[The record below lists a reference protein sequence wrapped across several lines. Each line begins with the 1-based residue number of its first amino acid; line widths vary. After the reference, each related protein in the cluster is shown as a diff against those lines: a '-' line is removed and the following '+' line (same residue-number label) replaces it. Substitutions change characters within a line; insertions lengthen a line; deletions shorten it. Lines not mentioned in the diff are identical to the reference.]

1 MGRRGPDGVF
11 PRGESRV
18 SIPSMAD
25 ELTTGAA
32 SAAFHCPWC
41 SAVLPSTDL
50 EICPSCK
57 ATLTSTGEA
66 ALPGVTAIDHEAL
79 LRTSREPRPQRSRI
93 LSWLSG
99 EYVEETATPAEPQ
112 AIAPP
117 DLEVRREILRLE
129 LEAEIADKQ
138 AEADSILAD
147 AAVEGRPLPGLE
159 PVVDEADEA
168 EAAEDVIAA
177 SNGDVPDGEDAP
189 VDVAAVKAADDE
201 DVDKA

>member
-1 MGRRGPDGVF
+1 
-11 PRGESRV
+11 
-18 SIPSMAD
+18 MAD

-66 ALPGVTAIDHEAL
+66 TLPGVTAIDHEAL

-159 PVVDEADEA
+159 PVEADDA
-168 EAAEDVIAA
+168 EVTKDVIAA
-177 SNGDVPDGEDAP
+177 SNGDVPDADAAP
-189 VDVAAVKAADDE
+189 EPDVAAVKPGDDE
-201 DVDKA
+201 EADKA

>member
-1 MGRRGPDGVF
+1 M
-11 PRGESRV
+11 
-18 SIPSMAD
+18 
-25 ELTTGAA
+25 
-32 SAAFHCPWC
+32 
-41 SAVLPSTDL
+41 
-50 EICPSCK
+50 
-57 ATLTSTGEA
+57 
-66 ALPGVTAIDHEAL
+66 TAIDHEAF
-79 LRTSREPRPQRSRI
+79 LRTSLEPRPQRIRI

-99 EYVEETATPAEPQ
+99 EYVEETTTPAEPQ

-159 PVVDEADEA
+159 PVEADDA

-177 SNGDVPDGEDAP
+177 SNRDVPDADAAP
-189 VDVAAVKAADDE
+189 ELDVAAVKAGDDE
-201 DVDKA
+201 DPDKT

>member
-1 MGRRGPDGVF
+1 
-11 PRGESRV
+11 
-18 SIPSMAD
+18 MAD

-41 SAVLPSTDL
+41 SAELPSTDL

-57 ATLTSTGEA
+57 ATLSSTGPGDA
-66 ALPGVTAIDHEAL
+66 SLPGVTAIDHEAL
-79 LRTSREPRPQRSRI
+79 LRTSREPRPQRNRI

-99 EYVEETATPAEPQ
+99 EYVEETTTPVEPQ

-147 AAVEGRPLPGLE
+147 AAVEGRPLPSLE
-159 PVVDEADEA
+159 PVEVTTPTTRQPRMC
-168 EAAEDVIAA
+168 
-177 SNGDVPDGEDAP
+177 SPPLRRQPNLSSAP
-189 VDVAAVKAADDE
+189 VAAADDE
-201 DVDKA
+201 SADDEAADKA

>member
-1 MGRRGPDGVF
+1 
-11 PRGESRV
+11 
-18 SIPSMAD
+18 MAD
-25 ELTTGAA
+25 DLTTGAA

-41 SAVLPSTDL
+41 SHELPSTDL

-66 ALPGVTAIDHEAL
+66 PLPGVTAIDHEAL
-79 LRTSREPRPQRSRI
+79 LRTSREPRPQRNRI

-99 EYVEETATPAEPQ
+99 EYVEETTTPAEPQ

-147 AAVEGRPLPGLE
+147 AAVEGRPVPVLE
-159 PVVDEADEA
+159 PAEGDAD
-168 EAAEDVIAA
+168 AAEDVIAA
-177 SNGDVPDGEDAP
+177 SNGDVPDGDAAP
-189 VDVAAVKAADDE
+189 DLDVAAVKAADDE
-201 DVDKA
+201 DPDKA

>member
-1 MGRRGPDGVF
+1 
-11 PRGESRV
+11 
-18 SIPSMAD
+18 MAD

-41 SAVLPSTDL
+41 SAELGSTDL
-50 EICPSCK
+50 ETCPSCK

-99 EYVEETATPAEPQ
+99 EYVEETPTPAEPQ

-117 DLEVRREILRLE
+117 DLQVRREILRLE

-159 PVVDEADEA
+159 PVDAVEEDEET
-168 EAAEDVIAA
+168 EDVLAA
-177 SNGDVPDGEDAP
+177 GPSAADL
-189 VDVAAVKAADDE
+189 DVAAVTAADDE
-201 DVDKA
+201 PADKA

>member
-1 MGRRGPDGVF
+1 M
-11 PRGESRV
+11 
-18 SIPSMAD
+18 
-25 ELTTGAA
+25 
-32 SAAFHCPWC
+32 
-41 SAVLPSTDL
+41 
-50 EICPSCK
+50 
-57 ATLTSTGEA
+57 
-66 ALPGVTAIDHEAL
+66 TAIDHEAL

-99 EYVEETATPAEPQ
+99 EYVEETSTPAEPQ

-159 PVVDEADEA
+159 PVEDDDA

-177 SNGDVPDGEDAP
+177 SNGDVPDG
-189 VDVAAVKAADDE
+189 DVAPSLMWPPSSRRRRGPTA
-201 DVDKA
+201 

>member
-1 MGRRGPDGVF
+1 MRQ
-11 PRGESRV
+11 
-18 SIPSMAD
+18 
-25 ELTTGAA
+25 
-32 SAAFHCPWC
+32 
-41 SAVLPSTDL
+41 
-50 EICPSCK
+50 
-57 ATLTSTGEA
+57 

-79 LRTSREPRPQRSRI
+79 LRTSREPRPQRNRI

-99 EYVEETATPAEPQ
+99 EYVEETTSPAEPQ

-159 PVVDEADEA
+159 VVVDEVDDA

-177 SNGDVPDGEDAP
+177 SNGDVPNGEDAP
-189 VDVAAVKAADDE
+189 ADVAAVKAADDE
-201 DVDKA
+201 GQDKA

>member
-1 MGRRGPDGVF
+1 
-11 PRGESRV
+11 
-18 SIPSMAD
+18 MAD

-41 SAVLPSTDL
+41 SHVLPSTDL

-79 LRTSREPRPQRSRI
+79 LRTSREPRPQRNRI

-99 EYVEETATPAEPQ
+99 EYVEETAAPAEPQ

-138 AEADSILAD
+138 AEADSIMAD

-159 PVVDEADEA
+159 VVEEAGD

-177 SNGDVPDGEDAP
+177 SNGDVPDSDAAP
-189 VDVAAVKAADDE
+189 EQDVTAVKAGDDE
-201 DVDKA
+201 GADKA

>member
-1 MGRRGPDGVF
+1 
-11 PRGESRV
+11 
-18 SIPSMAD
+18 MAD

-79 LRTSREPRPQRSRI
+79 LRTSREPRPQRNRI

-99 EYVEETATPAEPQ
+99 EYVEETTTPAEPQ

-159 PVVDEADEA
+159 LVEEADDGEV
-168 EAAEDVIAA
+168 AEDVIAA
-177 SNGDVPDGEDAP
+177 SDVGDVPDGDAAP
-189 VDVAAVKAADDE
+189 EPDVAALKAGDE
-201 DVDKA
+201 GADKA

>member
-1 MGRRGPDGVF
+1 
-11 PRGESRV
+11 
-18 SIPSMAD
+18 MAD

-41 SAVLPSTDL
+41 SAELPSTDL

-57 ATLTSTGEA
+57 ATLSSTGPGDA
-66 ALPGVTAIDHEAL
+66 SLPGVTAIDHEAL
-79 LRTSREPRPQRSRI
+79 LRTSREPRPQRNRI

-159 PVVDEADEA
+159 PVEALDDA
-168 EAAEDVIAA
+168 DDDEAAEDVIAA
-177 SNGDVPDGEDAP
+177 SNGDVPGGEDAP
-189 VDVAAVKAADDE
+189 ADVAAVSAADDE
-201 DVDKA
+201 GQDKA

>member
-1 MGRRGPDGVF
+1 
-11 PRGESRV
+11 
-18 SIPSMAD
+18 MAD

-79 LRTSREPRPQRSRI
+79 LRTSREPPRPQRSRI

-129 LEAEIADKQ
+129 LEAEIADQQ
-138 AEADSILAD
+138 AEADSIMAD

-159 PVVDEADEA
+159 PVEAMDDVDDAEGVLAAD
-168 EAAEDVIAA
+168 A
-177 SNGDVPDGEDAP
+177 SAGIDPDGAGVP
-189 VDVAAVKAADDE
+189 AGDDE
-201 DVDKA
+201 DPDKA

>member
-1 MGRRGPDGVF
+1 
-11 PRGESRV
+11 
-18 SIPSMAD
+18 MAD

-41 SAVLPSTDL
+41 SAELPSTDL

-57 ATLTSTGEA
+57 ATLSSTGPGEA
-66 ALPGVTAIDHEAL
+66 SLPGVTAIDHEAL
-79 LRTSREPRPQRSRI
+79 LRTSREPRPQRNRI

-99 EYVEETATPAEPQ
+99 EYVEETTTPVEPQ

-159 PVVDEADEA
+159 PWRPRPTMRGSRGRHRRIEWRCA
-168 EAAEDVIAA
+168 ER
-177 SNGDVPDGEDAP
+177 EDAP
-189 VDVAAVKAADDE
+189 ADAAAVNAADDE
-201 DVDKA
+201 GQDKA

>member
-1 MGRRGPDGVF
+1 
-11 PRGESRV
+11 
-18 SIPSMAD
+18 MAD

-41 SAVLPSTDL
+41 SAELPSTDL

-57 ATLTSTGEA
+57 ATLSSTGPGDA
-66 ALPGVTAIDHEAL
+66 SLPGVTAIDHEAL
-79 LRTSREPRPQRSRI
+79 LRTSREPRPQRNRI

-99 EYVEETATPAEPQ
+99 EYVEETTTPVEPQ

-159 PVVDEADEA
+159 PAEELDDD
-168 EAAEDVIAA
+168 EAAEDVLAAAA
-177 SNGDVPDGEDAP
+177 STAEP
-189 VDVAAVKAADDE
+189 VVTPVAAVDDESADDE
-201 DVDKA
+201 AADKA

>member
-1 MGRRGPDGVF
+1 MAQ
-11 PRGESRV
+11 SRV
-18 SIPSMAD
+18 SIPSMAE

-159 PVVDEADEA
+159 PVEADDA
-168 EAAEDVIAA
+168 EVTEDVIAA
-177 SNGDVPDGEDAP
+177 SNGDVPDADAAP
-189 VDVAAVKAADDE
+189 ELDLAAVKPGDDE
-201 DVDKA
+201 EPDKA

>member
-1 MGRRGPDGVF
+1 
-11 PRGESRV
+11 
-18 SIPSMAD
+18 MAD

-41 SAVLPSTDL
+41 SAELPSTDL

-57 ATLTSTGEA
+57 ATLSSTGPGEA
-66 ALPGVTAIDHEAL
+66 SLPGVTAIDHEAL
-79 LRTSREPRPQRSRI
+79 LRTSREPRPQRNRI

-99 EYVEETATPAEPQ
+99 EYVEETSTPVEPQ

-147 AAVEGRPLPGLE
+147 AAVEGRPLPGFEQVAAL
-159 PVVDEADEA
+159 DDADD
-168 EAAEDVIAA
+168 EAAEDVLAAAA
-177 SNGDVPDGEDAP
+177 STAEP
-189 VDVAAVKAADDE
+189 VVTPVAAADDE
-201 DVDKA
+201 AAEAADKA

>member
-1 MGRRGPDGVF
+1 
-11 PRGESRV
+11 
-18 SIPSMAD
+18 
-25 ELTTGAA
+25 
-32 SAAFHCPWC
+32 
-41 SAVLPSTDL
+41 
-50 EICPSCK
+50 
-57 ATLTSTGEA
+57 
-66 ALPGVTAIDHEAL
+66 VTAIDHEAL
-79 LRTSREPRPQRSRI
+79 LRTSREPRPQRNRI

-159 PVVDEADEA
+159 PVEDDDVEA
-168 EAAEDVIAA
+168 AAEDVIAA
-177 SNGDVPDGEDAP
+177 SNGDVPDEDAAP
-189 VDVAAVKAADDE
+189 ELDVAAVKAGDDE
-201 DVDKA
+201 DPDKA